1 MSLCCN
7 DTTLTFTHQSETF
20 WTGVKNREDTQVAI
34 AATFTCVVGDLLK
47 LDPATNTVT
56 LATSLT
62 DWAYISHMNITAQ
75 QSAAAIAASVGLNV
89 IKGGE
94 INIAAVKL
102 NGVAVLAADYPAL
115 MASTATKNIKFEILG
130 SDV

>member
-1 MSLCCN
+1 
-7 DTTLTFTHQSETF
+7 
-20 WTGVKNREDTQVAI
+20 
-34 AATFTCVVGDLLK
+34 
-47 LDPATNTVT
+47 
-56 LATSLT
+56 
-62 DWAYISHMNITAQ
+62 
-75 QSAAAIAASVGLNV
+75 V

>member
-1 MSLCCN
+1 MSLCCS

-34 AATFTCVVGDLLK
+34 AATFKCAKGDLLK
-47 LDPATNTVT
+47 LDEATNKVT
-56 LATSLT
+56 LATAVD
-62 DWAYISHMNITAQ
+62 DWHYISHMTITAD
-75 QSAAAIAASVGLNV
+75 QSAAAIAAGVGLNV

-102 NGVAVLAADYPAL
+102 DGVAVASTDYPKL
-115 MASTATKNIKFEILG
+115 MASTATKNIKFEIVG